1 MDWDTIELNWE
12 RYKKLAREKWHK
24 IPEDVFRSVGGSRQ
38 RLVSAI
44 EHAYEYSLEQAERE
58 VNHWAREAPRAGD
71 ALAEE
76 FARSRSRAAAEFRA
90 IAGSASSRVASR
102 MEQGRHRL
110 ADLREQAGARGEL
123 ALDQALDRAR
133 GRVRAHPA
141 AMIALAVGVGLL
153 LGQLMTRRR

>member
-24 IPEDVFRSVGGSRQ
+24 IPDDVFQSVGGSRQ
-38 RLVSAI
+38 RLIGAI
-44 EHAYEYSLEQAERE
+44 EHAYEFSLEQAERE
-58 VNHWAREAPRAGD
+58 VNHWAQEAPRVGD
-71 ALAEE
+71 AMAEE
-76 FARSRSRAAAEFRA
+76 FARSRSLAAAEFRA
-90 IAGSASSRVASR
+90 IAGATSSRVASH

-110 ADLREQAGARGEL
+110 AELREQAGVRGEL
-123 ALDQALDRAR
+123 ALDQALDHAR
-133 GRVRAHPA
+133 GQMWAHPA

>member
-24 IPEDVFRSVGGSRQ
+24 IPDDVFQGVGGSRQ
-38 RLVSAI
+38 RLIGAI
-44 EHAYEYSLEQAERE
+44 EHAYEFSLEQAERE
-58 VNHWAREAPRAGD
+58 VNHWAREAPRVGD
-71 ALAEE
+71 AMAEE

-90 IAGSASSRVASR
+90 IAGATSSRVASQ

-110 ADLREQAGARGEL
+110 AELREQAGARGEL

-133 GRVRAHPA
+133 GQMRTHPA